1 MDGLEF
7 LKQVRKVDEEVPF
20 LMLTSKSTEQAVLE
34 AKNLGVTRYVSK
46 PFEVDRLQSQL
57 ALLFKEI
64 LIR

>member
-7 LKQVRKVDEEVPF
+7 LKQVRKVDEEIPF

-57 ALLFKEI
+57 ALLFMEI